1 MRPMTWYI
9 YTAVANID
17 ANLFLDD
24 KLNGG
29 CFTAGKW
36 QYWSYLLISA
46 VVGHTLIS
54 FPFSRLACL
63 HFLFSLL
70 VRAVISYVLVLQ

>member
-29 CFTAGKW
+29 CF
-36 QYWSYLLISA
+36 Y
-46 VVGHTLIS
+46 
-54 FPFSRLACL
+54 SRKMA
-63 HFLFSLL
+63 
-70 VRAVISYVLVLQ
+70 ILVLFTD

>member
-29 CFTAGKW
+29 VFLQPENGNIG
-36 QYWSYLLISA
+36 LI
-46 VVGHTLIS
+46 
-54 FPFSRLACL
+54 
-63 HFLFSLL
+63 
-70 VRAVISYVLVLQ
+70 Y

>member
-1 MRPMTWYI
+1 M
-9 YTAVANID
+9 
-17 ANLFLDD
+17 
-24 KLNGG
+24 GG
-29 CFTAGKW
+29 VFTAGKW

-63 HFLFSLL
+63 HFLFSDQL
-70 VRAVISYVLVLQ
+70 RYVLVLPAVTFQ